1 MPGLRSAERS
11 HLDPLAERLGAA
23 TSRLQAMLRRHFA
36 QAEITVSQARTLS
49 TLVTRGP
56 QRLTDLALVE
66 QVAQPSMSALIARL
80 EVHHLVERRPDPGE
94 PRTTLISI
102 TEEGLELW
110 RSIVALRSK
119 LLAAGLT
126 FLSVSERSALQEAL
140 PALEHLVEQLQGRET
155 ANHVRP

>member
-1 MPGLRSAERS
+1 
-11 HLDPLAERLGAA
+11 
-23 TSRLQAMLRRHFA
+23 MLRRHFA

-49 TLVTRGP
+49 TLATRGP

-80 EVHHLVERRPDPGE
+80 EVHRLVERRPDQRE
-94 PRTTLISI
+94 PRTILISI

-119 LLAAGLT
+119 LLATGLML
-126 FLSVSERSALQEAL
+126 LSVSERAALRAAL
-140 PALEHLVEQLQGRET
+140 PALEHLVEELQGSEVAR
-155 ANHVRP
+155 NVRP

>member
-1 MPGLRSAERS
+1 
-11 HLDPLAERLGAA
+11 
-23 TSRLQAMLRRHFA
+23 MLRRHFA

-49 TLVTRGP
+49 TLAKLGP

-80 EVHHLVERRPDPGE
+80 EIHGLVERRPDPGE

-119 LLAAGLT
+119 LLAAGLM
-126 FLSVSERSALQEAL
+126 FLSVSERAALRAAL
-140 PALEHLVEQLQGRET
+140 PALEHLVEELQGSEV
-155 ANHVRP
+155 AHHVRP